1 MNDAEASSLLL
12 RDIRKLSEL
21 RQVEQLQKDVWGV
34 GDLEVFPALALI
46 PMVEVGGVL
55 VGAFDE
61 NRLIGFVFGFPG
73 QENGKP
79 ILHSDML
86 AVHADYRRHGLG
98 YKL

>member
-61 NRLIGFVFGFPG
+61 NRLIGF
-73 QENGKP
+73 
-79 ILHSDML
+79 
-86 AVHADYRRHGLG
+86 A
-98 YKL
+98 